1 MSFGWY
7 GLNVWIPTLFN
18 ATGLDLDPYQDSFL
32 VAAANLPGNILAA
45 LLIDRVGR
53 RSLLAGTLVAACLC
67 AVGFAFSTGSEAA
80 VVTAACLMNAV
91 SVGTWNVLDALSVEH
106 FPTHLR
112 TSAMGML
119 AASGRLG
126 SIAGQLVM
134 ASLVHVSIPALLG
147 IAAGLLLLGA
157 AAALALPAQTAMD
170 DEQASSG
177 AEAYAAGAESEK
189 TRLTAPVAYGDLEAL
204 PERASGGDDSS
215 TTLSDSS

>member
-1 MSFGWY
+1 M
-7 GLNVWIPTLFN
+7 WIPTLFD

-32 VAAANLPGNILAA
+32 VAAANLPGNIMAA

-53 RSLLAGTLVAACLC
+53 KSLLAGTLVAACLC
-67 AVGFAFSTGSEAA
+67 AIGFAFSTGSEAA

-106 FPTHLR
+106 FPTPLR
-112 TSAMGML
+112 TSAMGVL
-119 AASGRLG
+119 SASGRLG

-157 AAALALPAQTAMD
+157 GAAVALPARTAMD
-170 DEQASSG
+170 DEQAN
-177 AEAYAAGAESEK
+177 AGAGAHSVKESEK
-189 TRLTAPVAYGDLEAL
+189 TRLTGAGSYAGVSGTDLETL
-204 PERASGGDDSS
+204 PDGEMLNIDDDSS
-215 TTLSDSS
+215 TTASEGR